1 MAQCRIAV
9 VGSINV
15 DMTVLA
21 ERIPLKGETVY
32 GGDVLYSPGGKGAN
46 QAVACAR
53 LGAQVEMFGCVGND
67 ENGKRMFHNLEEN
80 GVGTSHIK
88 VLEGENTGLALI
100 TVGEQD
106 NTIVIVAG
114 ANKKVDLNYV
124 DSIKEELCSFDMVVL
139 QQEIPLEAMHEVVRF
154 CYGRQIPVILN
165 PAPAAKV
172 PMEIVDKVTYL
183 TPNEHEAAL
192 IFKEQC
198 EKDGNIIGSEN
209 MHSETKQ
216 TKEASEILA
225 VFGEKIEEKGKN
237 GTSMPSAGESKGT
250 EEESFLDKLLVKYP
264 EKLIITQGSRG
275 VSVGLKDG
283 SILRVPAQKA
293 RVVDTTGAGDTLNG
307 AFAVR
312 MACGDSLKEA
322 LTFAN
327 TAAGLSIEKMGAQGG
342 MPTEEEVLARM
353 YVEYA
358 EE

>member
-1 MAQCRIAV
+1 MGVMC
-9 VGSINV
+9 S
-15 DMTVLA
+15 TVPA
-21 ERIPLKGETVY
+21 AREPIRR
-32 GGDVLYSPGGKGAN
+32 
-46 QAVACAR
+46 VACAR
-53 LGAQVEMFGCVGND
+53 LGAQVEMFGCVGAD
-67 ENGKRMFHNLEEN
+67 ENGQRMFRNLEEN

-154 CYGRQIPVILN
+154 CYSRQIPVILN

-172 PMEIVDKVTYL
+172 PMEIVEKVTYL

-192 IFKEQC
+192 IFKDQC
-198 EKDGNIIGSEN
+198 EKDGNISSEN
-209 MHSETKQ
+209 MHSERKQ

-225 VFGEKIEEKGKN
+225 AFEEKIEEKGKI
-237 GTSMPSAGESKGT
+237 GTSMSSAGENKVT
-250 EEESFLDKLLVKYP
+250 EEESFLNKLLVKYP

-283 SILRVPAQKA
+283 SILRVPARKA
-293 RVVDTTGAGDTLNG
+293 KVVDTTGAGDTLNG
-307 AFAVR
+307 AFSVR

-322 LTFAN
+322 LIFAN

>member
-53 LGAQVEMFGCVGND
+53 LGAQVEMFGCVGAD
-67 ENGKRMFHNLEEN
+67 ENGQRMFRNLEEN

-124 DSIKEELCSFDMVVL
+124 DSIKEELCNFDMVVL
-139 QQEIPLEAMHEVVRF
+139 QQEIPLEAMYEVVRF
-154 CYGRQIPVILN
+154 CYGRQIPVVLN

-172 PMEIVDKVTYL
+172 PMEIVEKVTYL

-192 IFKEQC
+192 IFEEQC
-198 EKDGNIIGSEN
+198 EKDGNIGSEN
-209 MHSETKQ
+209 MHSERKQ

-225 VFGEKIEEKGKN
+225 AFEEKIEEKGKI
-237 GTSMPSAGESKGT
+237 GTSMSSAGENKVT
-250 EEESFLDKLLVKYP
+250 EEEAFLNKLLVKYP

-307 AFAVR
+307 AFSVR

-322 LTFAN
+322 LIFAN

>member
-1 MAQCRIAV
+1 M
-9 VGSINV
+9 
-15 DMTVLA
+15 
-21 ERIPLKGETVY
+21 
-32 GGDVLYSPGGKGAN
+32 LYSPGGKGAN

-124 DSIKEELCSFDMVVL
+124 DRIKEELCSFDMVVL

-154 CYGRQIPVILN
+154 CYDRQIPVILN

-183 TPNEHEAAL
+183 TPNEHEAAS
-192 IFKEQC
+192 IFEEQC
-198 EKDGNIIGSEN
+198 EEDGNIGSEN

-216 TKEASEILA
+216 TKEASEGLA
-225 VFGEKIEEKGKN
+225 VLGEKIQEKGKN
-237 GTSMPSAGESKGT
+237 GTSMSSAGENKVT
-250 EEESFLDKLLVKYP
+250 EEEAFLDKLLVKYP
-264 EKLIITQGSRG
+264 EKLIITQGSEG
-275 VSVGLKDG
+275 VRVGLKDG
-283 SILRVPAQKA
+283 SILKVPARKA
-293 RVVDTTGAGDTLNG
+293 KVVDTTGAGDTLNG

-312 MACGDSLKEA
+312 MACGDSLKDA

-342 MPTEEEVLARM
+342 MPTEAEVLARM

>member
-53 LGAQVEMFGCVGND
+53 LGAQVEMFGCVGAD
-67 ENGKRMFHNLEEN
+67 ENGQRMFRNLEEN

-154 CYGRQIPVILN
+154 CYSRQIPVILN

-172 PMEIVDKVTYL
+172 PMEIVEKVTYL

-192 IFKEQC
+192 IFEEQC
-198 EKDGNIIGSEN
+198 KEDGNIGCEN
-209 MHSETKQ
+209 MHSERKK

-225 VFGEKIEEKGKN
+225 AFEEKIEEKGKT
-237 GTSMPSAGESKGT
+237 GTSMSSAGENKVT
-250 EEESFLDKLLVKYP
+250 EEESFLNKLLVKYP

-307 AFAVR
+307 AFSVR